1 MRSANVR
8 TLQRRDREPLP
19 IPDSLAADRWVRTV
33 ILAAGYTLTGIVGL
47 TLAIPPGYATAV
59 WPPSGIA
66 LAALLLW
73 GPRVWPGIAI
83 GSVLVNVAV
92 ALSTA
97 GGEFT
102 GLSVVIALSIAVGST
117 VQTLACAAAIQR
129 WVGVSQI
136 FEAGPATLL
145 YTAVAAVACLVA
157 SSWGVATLNVA
168 GVVQADQFLDSW
180 QTWWLG
186 DLIGILVF
194 APVFLTWRQSLHIAH
209 RRWRLGELGV
219 AFALLTVTTLV
230 VFFAPAPGDGV
241 ASPLTFLPLPALV
254 WIAFRFRPSG
264 VAIAVALLSLIAIAA
279 TANGS
284 GPFGGERTTES
295 LLALQAFIGLTAVM
309 ALTLAAAGSGRRQAE
324 HAPRQHSGEG
334 EPLALPGDL

>member
-1 MRSANVR
+1 M
-8 TLQRRDREPLP
+8 T
-19 IPDSLAADRWVRTV
+19 ADRWVRV
-33 ILAAGYTLTGIVGL
+33 IILAAGYTLTGIVGL
-47 TLAIPPGYATAV
+47 SLAIPPGYATAV

-66 LAALLLW
+66 LAGLMLW

-92 ALSTA
+92 AFSTG
-97 GGEFT
+97 GGEFS

-117 VQTLACAAAIQR
+117 VQMLVCAEAIQR

-145 YTAVAAVACLVA
+145 YTGISFVACFIA
-157 SSWGVATLNVA
+157 STWGVATLSVA
-168 GVVQADQFLDSW
+168 GVLQPDQFLNSW

-194 APVFLTWRQSLHIAH
+194 APVFLTWRQSLHIGH
-209 RRWRLGELGV
+209 RRWRLDELGV

-230 VFFAPAPGDGV
+230 VFFAPAPGEGV

-254 WIAFRFRPSG
+254 
-264 VAIAVALLSLIAIAA
+264 
-279 TANGS
+279 
-284 GPFGGERTTES
+284 
-295 LLALQAFIGLTAVM
+295 
-309 ALTLAAAGSGRRQAE
+309 
-324 HAPRQHSGEG
+324 
-334 EPLALPGDL
+334 